1 MTAFGAGDWP
11 YRLGCPVWASK
22 TWNGGFYTPDAG
34 PGDWLAQ
41 YSSVFGTVEGN
52 ASFYGLPAPA
62 TVARWAQDAAPG
74 FRFCFKVPRA
84 ITHEARLIDCR
95 AATAEFLD
103 RLAPLAARD
112 ALGPL
117 LLQLPPDYGPDGL
130 ARLLD
135 WLDALPAGRTCA
147 VEMRHPCFYDRSP
160 AERALNRALHERGID
175 RATMD
180 TRGLFSATDADPAT
194 REARRKKP
202 RLPARALALGP
213 RPFVR
218 YVGHP
223 VLARNGH
230 WLAQWAGQFA
240 TWITEGREPW
250 FFAHM
255 PDDRDAPALAR
266 AFHEELRS
274 RIASLPALPPWPAG
288 RLPQQSGLFG
298 GN

>member
-1 MTAFGAGDWP
+1 MTASGAAGWP
-11 YRLGCPVWASK
+11 YRLGCPVWASR

-41 YSSVFGTVEGN
+41 YSAVFGTVEGN
-52 ASFYGLPAPA
+52 ASFYGLPSAA
-62 TVARWAQDAAPG
+62 TVARWASGAAPG

-84 ITHEARLIDCR
+84 ITHEARLAGCA

-103 RLAPLAARD
+103 RLAPLAARE

-117 LLQLPPDYGPDGL
+117 LLQLPPDYGGEGL
-130 ARLLD
+130 TRLLD
-135 WLDALPAGRTCA
+135 WLDALPAGLPCA
-147 VEMRHPCFYDRSP
+147 VELRHPAFYDRS
-160 AERALNRALHERGID
+160 ATERALNRALHERGID

-180 TRGLFSATDADPAT
+180 TRGLFSAEAVDAAT
-194 REARRKKP
+194 REVQRRKP

-223 VLARNGH
+223 ETARNAP
-230 WLAQWAGQFA
+230 WLAQWAERFA
-240 TWITEGREPW
+240 AWIAEGREPW

-266 AFHEELRS
+266 AFHALLRA
-274 RIASLPALPPWPAG
+274 RVGTLPALAPWPAE
-288 RLPQQSGLFG
+288 RLPRQAGLFG
-298 GN
+298 G

>member
-1 MTAFGAGDWP
+1 MTAGAAGDWP

-22 TWNGGFYTPDAG
+22 TWNGGFYAPDAG

-52 ASFYGLPAPA
+52 ASFYGLPSPA
-62 TVARWAQDAAPG
+62 TVARWAQDAAAG

-84 ITHEARLIDCR
+84 ITHDARLVDCR

-103 RLAPLAARD
+103 RLAPLAERA

-135 WLDALPAGRTCA
+135 WLDALPAANPA
-147 VEMRHPCFYDRSP
+147 VVELRHPCFYDRSA
-160 AERALNRALHERGID
+160 AERTLNRELHARGID

-180 TRGLFSATDADPAT
+180 TRGVFGAEAADAAT
-194 REARRKKP
+194 RDAQRKKP
-202 RLPARALALGP
+202 RLPARALALGS

-223 VLARNGH
+223 VLAANDR
-230 WLAQWAGQFA
+230 WLAQWAERFA
-240 TWITEGREPW
+240 AWINEGREPW

-266 AFHEELRS
+266 AFHAQLRQ
-274 RIASLPALPPWPAG
+274 RIASLPALAPWPAE
-288 RLPQQSGLFG
+288 RLPQQAGLFG
-298 GN
+298 GG